1 VRLTLDKI
9 KQEAESFVKTYLQ
22 EKRVVA
28 FYAEMGVG
36 KTTFI
41 KALGEVLGVV
51 DPMNSP
57 TFALVN
63 EYDTQEGEV
72 LFHFDFYRIKAL
84 QEALD
89 LGAEDYFYS
98 GHFCFIEWPE
108 LVEEL
113 LPEGCLRVK
122 IELLD
127 NGERELSI
135 MN

>member
-1 VRLTLDKI
+1 MRLTLDKI